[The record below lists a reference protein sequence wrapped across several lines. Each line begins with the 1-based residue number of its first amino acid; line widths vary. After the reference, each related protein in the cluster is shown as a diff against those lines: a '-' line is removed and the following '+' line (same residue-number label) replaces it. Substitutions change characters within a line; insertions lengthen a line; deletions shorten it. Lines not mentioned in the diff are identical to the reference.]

1 MKTESHNTKFCDENI
16 CNESIRNKN
25 GRSEKLNV
33 AIFFGGCSSEYSVSL
48 SSASGVI
55 RSLNPEKY
63 EPILIG
69 ITKDG
74 RWFHFTGSVKEIEKD
89 TWATSENCTP
99 AAFSPNRGERRLL
112 LLKQTEI
119 ACIHIDVA
127 LPILHGRNGE
137 DGTLQGLLELADIP
151 VAGCGTLASALCMDK
166 DRTHKL
172 AACAGVRVPKSLVL
186 EHTGSRAGMQIPKP
200 LVLDNTGS
208 CLGADMTASGSH
220 TSELTAASID
230 SAAPLLPNNE
240 LYFSAQAFAQDTGYP
255 VFVKPVKA
263 GSSYGVTKVTS
274 PDQLA
279 AAINLAFQYDDQVIL
294 EENIEG
300 FEVGCA
306 VLGTSELITGEIDEI
321 ELSGGFFDFTEK
333 YTLKTSS
340 IHVPARVDTA
350 KSTEIKEMA
359 KKIYRALGCSGFAR
373 VDMFLTPEGEIVFN
387 EVNTIPGFTEHS
399 RYPGMMRAAGYTFE
413 NVLDMILE
421 QAVTP

>member
-1 MKTESHNTKFCDENI
+1 MKTETHDRKIRNENI
-16 CNESIRNKN
+16 YNENLIDKN
-25 GRSEKLNV
+25 GSSKKLNV

-74 RWFHFTGSVKEIEKD
+74 RWFHFTGSVEEIEKD
-89 TWATSENCTP
+89 TWAASENCTP
-99 AAFSPNRGERRLL
+99 AALSPNRGEQCLL

-119 ACIHIDVA
+119 TCIRIDVA

-166 DRTHKL
+166 DRAHKL
-172 AACAGVRVPKSLVL
+172 AACAGVRVPRSLVL
-186 EHTGSRAGMQIPKP
+186 NHVGP
-200 LVLDNTGS
+200 
-208 CLGADMTASGSH
+208 CLGADTSASDSRA
-220 TSELTAASID
+220 SELTAASID
-230 SAAPLLPNNE
+230 SAAPLLPNNK

-274 PDQLA
+274 PDQLSP
-279 AAINLAFQYDDQVIL
+279 AIELAFRYDDQVIL

-350 KSTEIKEMA
+350 KSAEIKETA

-399 RYPGMMRAAGYTFE
+399 RYPGMMKAAGYAFE
-413 NVLDMILE
+413 DVLDMILE
-421 QAVTP
+421 QAIAPGI